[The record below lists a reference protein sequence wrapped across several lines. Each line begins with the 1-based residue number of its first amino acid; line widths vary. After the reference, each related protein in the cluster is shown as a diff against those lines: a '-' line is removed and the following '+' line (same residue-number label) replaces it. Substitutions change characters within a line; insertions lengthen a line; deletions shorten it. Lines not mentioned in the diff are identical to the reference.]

1 MSSPKFKFRLGL
13 FVAGGLALFVIAIFI
28 IGKQRNMFDPVYNLK
43 ATFFNVSGLQVGNNI
58 RFSGINVGT
67 VGSINI
73 VNDSTVMVVMSVR
86 KAVQKFIKVDSE
98 VIIGSEGLI
107 GDRLL
112 VISQGGTDSPVA
124 QNGALLSTNE
134 PVEVDEIM
142 ASLEVTAAHA
152 EVITAELSE
161 IMQQVNSGEGTIGKL
176 IRSDE
181 MANSLGRT
189 MENLESSTKGLDENM
204 EAAQENFLLRGF
216 FKKKERAARKKAK
229 EEADRKEDAAKKAAK
244 E

>member
-28 IGKQRNMFDPVYNLK
+28 IGKQRNMFDPVYDLR
-43 ATFFNVSGLQVGNNI
+43 ATFFNVSGLQVGNNV

-67 VGSINI
+67 VERITI
-73 VNDSTVMVVMSVR
+73 INDSTVQVNMSVR

-98 VIIGSEGLI
+98 VTIGSEGLI

-112 VISQGGTDSPVA
+112 VISQGGRNAEVA
-124 QNGALLSTNE
+124 EDGALLSSNE
-134 PVEVDEIM
+134 PVETDEIM
-142 ASLEVTAAHA
+142 ASLEVTAANA
-152 EVITAELSE
+152 EVITGELAQ

-181 MANSLGRT
+181 MANSLDKT
-189 MENLESSTKGLDENM
+189 MKNLERSTKGLDENM
-204 EAAQENFLLRGF
+204 EAAQDNFLLRGF
-216 FKKKERAARKKAK
+216 FRKKERAAKKKAK
-229 EEADRKEDAAKKAAK
+229 EEADRKEVAAKKAAK
-244 E
+244 K